1 MYLLNFP
8 IDDIKIE
15 KSFVL
20 TMAKDAKSAKIV
32 EAIIKLMNT
41 LALDTT
47 ANGIS
52 DEITLERLKELGCRY
67 GQEIYFSRAVDADQF
82 TILLSK
88 KSTSG

>member
-1 MYLLNFP
+1 
-8 IDDIKIE
+8 
-15 KSFVL
+15 
-20 TMAKDAKSAKIV
+20 MAKDAKSAKIV